1 MLLGAFDH
9 FHGIAEHLLCPVDQ
23 RACVAAVDID
33 LGDGVEAAEQPHQ
46 NGAGCKPVLDASR
59 VYDHCQQITLRI
71 YCDVPL
77 APLDF
82 LARVITA
89 PPPFSA
95 VLADCESTIAT
106 LGVALRPCVLRPCS
120 RSVLPTRSHAPLS
133 RQARNCS
140 WTDFHGGKSVGN
152 CRHWQPVF
160 TTYSIAFTTRRSGY
174 LRGRPPACR
183 SPRAGCK
190 SGSSFD
196 H

>member
-82 LARVITA
+82 LTRVITA

-95 VLADCESTIAT
+95 VLAD
-106 LGVALRPCVLRPCS
+106 
-120 RSVLPTRSHAPLS
+120 
-133 RQARNCS
+133 
-140 WTDFHGGKSVGN
+140 
-152 CRHWQPVF
+152 
-160 TTYSIAFTTRRSGY
+160 
-174 LRGRPPACR
+174 
-183 SPRAGCK
+183 
-190 SGSSFD
+190 
-196 H
+196 